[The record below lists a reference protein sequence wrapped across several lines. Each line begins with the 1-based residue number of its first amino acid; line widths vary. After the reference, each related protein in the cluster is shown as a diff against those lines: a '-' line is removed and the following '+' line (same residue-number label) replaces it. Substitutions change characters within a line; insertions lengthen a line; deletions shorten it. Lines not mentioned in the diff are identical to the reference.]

1 MKKII
6 AILFAALTVSS
17 VAAIAQPRAVG
28 VRVGYGVEASYQHT
42 LGANF
47 IEADLGFNGGI
58 NARNAT
64 MFTAVYDFSIYEI
77 NRFGF
82 YAGPGAQLGI
92 YTLHDA
98 QTNRNTLGLG
108 LGLAAQLGVEYKFD
122 IPINLS
128 LDWRPSFHFFG
139 LGFRGESVMIGFR
152 YRF

>member
-77 NRFGF
+77 NRIISM
-82 YAGPGAQLGI
+82 L
-92 YTLHDA
+92 
-98 QTNRNTLGLG
+98 R
-108 LGLAAQLGVEYKFD
+108 
-122 IPINLS
+122 
-128 LDWRPSFHFFG
+128 
-139 LGFRGESVMIGFR
+139 
-152 YRF
+152 